1 MKNILKVIFIAFF
14 LHFPLSSNAELSWYE
29 CNEIEGAK
37 IIAEDGTYLG
47 TMGDSYNSDSI
58 YNDYSSY
65 GNEYGDSI
73 WNEYS
78 EYGNEYSS
86 QSPFN
91 DYASDPP
98 VLLKDGEVVGKLST
112 DKYDYNAIDPSTAG
126 SDCGWWD
133 TAKNVSVTMVFSVK
147 YYMIVEQLINW
158 GQ

>member
-1 MKNILKVIFIAFF
+1 MKYFKEIIMILAFLLLANE
-14 LHFPLSSNAELSWYE
+14 LHAELSWYE

-65 GNEYGDSI
+65 GNEYGDTI

-78 EYGNEYSS
+78 EYGNEYST

-91 DYASDPP
+91 DHASDPP

-112 DKYDYNAIDPSTAG
+112 DEYDYDAIDPNTAAR
-126 SDCGWWD
+126 DCDW
-133 TAKNVSVTMVFSVK
+133 
-147 YYMIVEQLINW
+147 
-158 GQ
+158 